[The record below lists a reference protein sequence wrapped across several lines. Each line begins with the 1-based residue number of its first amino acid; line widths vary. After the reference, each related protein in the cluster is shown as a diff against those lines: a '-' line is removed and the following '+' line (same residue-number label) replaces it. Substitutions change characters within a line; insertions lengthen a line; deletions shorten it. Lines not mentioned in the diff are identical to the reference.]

1 MDYNHISN
9 FFNKFKNIVFQ
20 KEEIREHIRNIIS
33 KNISYEIT
41 NDLFD
46 FKNGIIFLK
55 CSPVL
60 RSEIYIKKKHILED
74 LKNVLPENIKFLDI
88 R

>member
-9 FFNKFKNIVFQ
+9 FFSRFKNIVFQ
-20 KEEIREHIRNIIS
+20 KEEVREHIRKIIS

-41 NDLFD
+41 NDFFD
-46 FKNGIIFLK
+46 FKNGVIYLK
-55 CSPVL
+55 CSPVV
-60 RSEIYIKKKHILED
+60 RTEIFIKKKDILLE
-74 LKNVLPENIKFLDI
+74 LKDVLPQNINFVDI